1 MSGTEKILADTNTLI
16 YLDSGNLEVAALLK
30 DKEIYI
36 SFITEIELL
45 GFSMLSR
52 AKLLQ
57 LKEMIA
63 GMYII
68 EMTGLQKQITLDLKQ
83 KRKLKTPDAIIA
95 AAAIERNIPLITADK
110 AFGKIS
116 ELQCIL
122 FEV

>member
-1 MSGTEKILADTNTLI
+1 
-16 YLDSGNLEVAALLK
+16 
-30 DKEIYI
+30 
-36 SFITEIELL
+36 
-45 GFSMLSR
+45 
-52 AKLLQ
+52 
-57 LKEMIA
+57 
-63 GMYII
+63 MYII

-116 ELQCIL
+116 GLQCIL